1 MGRKNSLKSAL
12 SSQQSRLKKKQE
24 AKQAVQLA
32 EKTKKPGQPTPNAKG
47 KGRATPPAVVP
58 FRATDKILLVGEGN
72 FSFTRAL
79 IVDPPAALQY
89 LPASNITATAYDT
102 EEECLLKYP
111 EAREILQLLREKN
124 VEVLFGVDATNL
136 ERHPVLKNRQ
146 YDRVVFNF
154 PHAGAFS
161 LVMYRTSS

>member
-1 MGRKNSLKSAL
+1 MGKKNSLKSAL

-24 AKQAVQLA
+24 AKQAVQVA
-32 EKTKKPGQPTPNAKG
+32 EKTKKPGQPANAKG
-47 KGRATPPAVVP
+47 KDKANPPAVVP

-89 LPASNITATAYDT
+89 LPPSNVTATAYDT

-111 EAREILQLLREKN
+111 EAREILQVLREKN
-124 VEVLFGVDATNL
+124 VEVLFGVDATKL
-136 ERHPVLKNRQ
+136 ERHPALKSRKYNKI
-146 YDRVVFNF
+146 VFNF

-161 LVMYRTSS
+161 LVMQRSSS